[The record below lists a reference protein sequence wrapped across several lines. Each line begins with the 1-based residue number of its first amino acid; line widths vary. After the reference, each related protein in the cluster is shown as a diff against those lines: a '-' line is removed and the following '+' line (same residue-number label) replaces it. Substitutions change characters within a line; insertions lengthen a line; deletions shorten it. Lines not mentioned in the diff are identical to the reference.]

1 MFQKVGGVTYRY
13 AMSNRHS
20 QNILCLLAILGKRLI
35 FDEL

>member
-20 QNILCLLAILGKRLI
+20 QNILCLLRIFAHRLI